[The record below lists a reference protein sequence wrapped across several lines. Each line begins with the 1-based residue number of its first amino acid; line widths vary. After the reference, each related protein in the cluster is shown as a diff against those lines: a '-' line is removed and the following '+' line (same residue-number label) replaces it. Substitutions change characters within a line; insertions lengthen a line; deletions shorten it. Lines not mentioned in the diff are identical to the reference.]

1 MNGSYEGICVIFER
15 NNDTTLFLIY
25 FQIDCEYLTFIMTD
39 PLNIILTS
47 SVYAYQAIGIISS

>member
-1 MNGSYEGICVIFER
+1 MKESVLNLKEK
-15 NNDTTLFLIY
+15 NDTTLFLIY

-39 PLNIILTS
+39 PLNIILTI